1 MATQDDMPT
10 EEPTI
15 DASES
20 PDDQFSVD
28 EPDAE
33 PAAGVFTYDED
44 SLNLAEDF
52 DKHPDGQ
59 KAIKKL
65 AQKIVDEF
73 DSDWESCEV
82 WRERNAADW
91 KLFAGDLPTKDF
103 PYKDAANVHVPIMLE
118 NLTRVWFRMDGELFG
133 DKSNVF
139 GVSSMGP
146 QDDAQANLLS
156 MHGNWQLRN
165 EIPDFFRQQMRG
177 ELNFLTIGDVT
188 FHSFYDEETKQNRHE
203 CLSSDE
209 FVIPYVFTTTM
220 PNYSDVPHMTKIL
233 QRYKHQI
240 EAMRGIWFDVDAVLK
255 PGDDSTFDEDPETPL
270 ADSVAET
277 HGIEKPDDQKAPR
290 KILWYE
296 GWVQVL
302 PDDPKERYIQAIVD
316 YRCKHVLRLTIHEEA
331 PWQEK
336 AKYKRQL
343 DELAQ
348 FRAGQQAYQAAL
360 ENHDVAIGQVGQATA
375 AGSVGPEQAMQALS
389 SLEAQKP
396 QPPPPPSWM
405 QDPNDPQEAPKQPDK
420 QPIHLFVHG
429 VCIEPAAGSLGLGYG
444 RMQAD
449 FNRAA
454 NTSMS
459 QFTDSATLANC
470 MTLITAGAFE
480 WQDGTFKIA
489 PGAINKL
496 TGVSPAEMK
505 DGIMPFSFGPANP
518 ALIEIVEKISAWAQS
533 SIQGPDVLSGE
544 SGKSGETARGIS
556 ARIEQATK
564 QLSVVTGKYA
574 SEVLVNVL
582 RNNAKLNSNFL
593 PEDELFQM
601 EQSMIPTGM
610 VPPFRVGRDM
620 YERNYQVE
628 IRADLRFATQA
639 QRVGEA
645 DDALKLVQT
654 VPQLQGNIAIV
665 YGAVK
670 KCFEARGL
678 RDMVALLGPPPP
690 PPTTPLGLPPPMP
703 QLPPGMPPPGV
714 GGPPGPGG
722 PSPAGMVPPG
732 GSPHGPPPGP
742 PQPPQ
747 HHMPGIPQ

>member
-1 MATQDDMPT
+1 MAAMDAFNPSGADSP
-10 EEPTI
+10 PI
-15 DASES
+15 DTAES
-20 PDDQFSVD
+20 PEDQFPVD
-28 EPDAE
+28 APADDTE
-33 PAAGVFTYDED
+33 PAPFLYDED

-52 DKHPDGQ
+52 DAHPDGK

-82 WRERNAADW
+82 WRKRNAEDW
-91 KLFAGDLPTKDF
+91 KLFAGDLPMKDF

-118 NLTRVWFRMDGELFG
+118 NITRVWLRMDGELFG

-139 GVSSMGP
+139 GVSSLGP

-165 EIPDFFRQQMRG
+165 EIKDFFRQQMRG
-177 ELNFLTIGDVT
+177 ELSFLTIGDVT
-188 FHSFYDEETKQNRHE
+188 FHSFYDVETKSNRHE
-203 CLSSDE
+203 CLNSDE
-209 FVIPYVFTTTM
+209 FCIPYVFTTTM
-220 PNYSDVPHMTKIL
+220 PDYSDVPHLTKVL
-233 QRYKHQI
+233 LRYKHQI
-240 EAMRGIWFDVDAVLK
+240 EAMRGSWFDVDAVLK
-255 PGDDSTFDEDPETPL
+255 PGDESTFDEDPETPL
-270 ADSVAET
+270 ADSVAQT
-277 HGIEKPDDQKAPR
+277 HGLEKPDDQKAPR

-296 GWVQVL
+296 GWAEL
-302 PDDPKERYIQAIVD
+302 PNQTKERYIQAIVD
-316 YRCKHVLRLTIHEEA
+316 YRSKHVLRLTIHEEA
-331 PWQEK
+331 PWQDK

-348 FRAGQQAYQAAL
+348 FRAGQAAYQAAL
-360 ENHDVAIGQVGQATA
+360 QNHDVAIGQVGQAA
-375 AGSVGPEQAMQALS
+375 AEGSAGPEQALQAVQ
-389 SLEAQKP
+389 SLQQMAPK
-396 QPPPPPSWM
+396 PPPPPSWM
-405 QDPNDPQEAPKQPDK
+405 QDPNDTAETPQQPDK
-420 QPIHLFVHG
+420 RPIHLFVHG

-480 WQDGTFKIA
+480 WQDGVFKIA

-496 TGVSPAEMK
+496 SGVSPAEMK
-505 DGIMPFSFGPANP
+505 DGILPFQFGAANP
-518 ALIEIVEKISAWAQS
+518 ALIEIVEKISQWAQS

-564 QLSVVTGKYA
+564 QLSVVAGKYA
-574 SEVLVNVL
+574 SEVLCNVL
-582 RNNAKLNSNFL
+582 KNNAYLNSIFL

-610 VPPFRVGRDM
+610 VPPFRVGREM

-628 IRADLRFATQA
+628 IRADLRFASQA

-645 DDALKLVQT
+645 DDALKLIQT
-654 VPQLQGNIAIV
+654 IPQLQGNTSMI

-690 PPTTPLGLPPPMP
+690 PPMTPLGLPPPAP
-703 QLPPGMPPPGV
+703 PPPPGMPPPG
-714 GGPPGPGG
+714 PQGPGV

-732 GSPHGPPPGP
+732 GPPNGPPPGP
-742 PQPPQ
+742 PQVQQ